1 MTEEEDLPRHKK
13 KGFTAAG
20 IVCYELEDDA
30 KDFSFPISTCPADPR
45 FQQQNQ
51 TKFCYRMFVD
61 FHREFEPTKFFK
73 KRRYMLMNGNIEKFH
88 RCSHLLGQE
97 SKHCEIFQK
106 CYKCMC
112 PNQWVR
118 NWNEQIKSGTFPVDL
133 K

>member
-61 FHREFEPTKFFK
+61 FHR
-73 KRRYMLMNGNIEKFH
+73 
-88 RCSHLLGQE
+88 CSHLLGQE